1 MPSFDIVSQVSSM
14 EIENAVNTAKKELA
28 NRFDFKGSDARVEQ
42 KERELTAFADDEF
55 KLSQVRD
62 VLHGKFAKRGVDAR
76 FLKIDDPEK
85 IGGDKLKQAVK
96 VKSGIEGEL
105 AKKIQS
111 LIKQSKIKVQAA
123 IQGDAV
129 RVWVNACPHVGT
141 PLDWTPDK
149 FMSRDGRH
157 IVCATHGALFSPE
170 TGECVQGPR
179 RGDYID
185 AVAAEIRDGVVY
197 VPADAGL

>member
-1 MPSFDIVSQVSSM
+1 M
-14 EIENAVNTAKKELA
+14 ERAETMT
-28 NRFDFKGSDARVEQ
+28 Q
-42 KERELTAFADDEF
+42 
-55 KLSQVRD
+55 
-62 VLHGKFAKRGVDAR
+62 
-76 FLKIDDPEK
+76 
-85 IGGDKLKQAVK
+85 
-96 VKSGIEGEL
+96 GEL
-105 AKKIQS
+105 LPPPEMRALCRVDDVPDGQGKGFPATPGGFTGIFA
-111 LIKQSKIKVQAA
+111 VR
-123 IQGDAV
+123 QGDAV

-170 TGECVQGPR
+170 TGECVQGPC